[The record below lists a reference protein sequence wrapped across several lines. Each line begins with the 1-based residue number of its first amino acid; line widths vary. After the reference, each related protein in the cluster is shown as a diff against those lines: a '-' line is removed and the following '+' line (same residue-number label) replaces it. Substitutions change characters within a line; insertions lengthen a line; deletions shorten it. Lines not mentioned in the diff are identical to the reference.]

1 MHVDASA
8 MVAMLMGEADRLELL
23 DRLERAANRSTSALS
38 VLETIMAISRET
50 GDRAGAPAR
59 VSRFLDA
66 AKVEIE
72 SVGEESVGL
81 LAEAF
86 VRYGKGSGHP
96 ARLNLGDC
104 VSYAM
109 AKKAGVPLLYKG
121 NDFAQTDMA

>member
-8 MVAMLMGEADRLELL
+8 MVAMLVGEADRLELL
-23 DRLERAANRSTSALS
+23 DRLERAANRSTSVVS

-50 GDRAGAPAR
+50 GDRAAAPAR
-59 VSRFLDA
+59 VRRFLDA
-66 AKVEIE
+66 AKVGIE
-72 SVGEESVGL
+72 PVAEDSIDL

-96 ARLNLGDC
+96 AKLNLGDC
-104 VSYAM
+104 FSYAM
-109 AKKAGVPLLYKG
+109 AKKAGMPLLYKG